1 MFIEQLHLTNFRC
14 FGPAGTSID
23 LAGGLTTFVGVNG
36 AGKTAVLQ
44 ALQRLFG
51 ITGEQRRLRR
61 QDFHVPAAEPAPP
74 IQRTLT
80 LEAILAFPELDAGG
94 VNAAAIP
101 EFFQQMAA
109 DDAGRLKCRLRLE
122 ATWTD
127 DGSLE
132 GALEQKYWAVRTFGP
147 FAEADCI
154 ELKALDRARIQMIYV
169 PASRDGA
176 SQVTAFLRGRLWR
189 AINWSQGV
197 RQSFADAGTALNG
210 AFAAEPAVDIVVGAV
225 TRRWQQVHTA
235 GTDTTPLFRPIDLR
249 FEEAI
254 RKVEVVFRPDEVG
267 RERGLEDL
275 SDGQRSLF
283 HLAMTAATLDI
294 EASIAVNPAAGFQ
307 PGGVPLPALTLIAV
321 EEPENNL
328 APFYLSRIVRQI
340 EELTAG
346 PRAQAVISSHS
357 ASILARVDPAQV
369 RHFRLN
375 AGDRT
380 AHVRAIRLPPGEED
394 ASKFVREAV
403 RTYPE
408 LYFARFVVLGEGA
421 SEEVVLPRLAEAMG
435 LDIDRSFVSVVP
447 LGGRH
452 VNHLWRL
459 LTDLNIPHATLLDL
473 DWGRDGGG
481 WGRIKT
487 ACAQLLS
494 VGVAPQAI
502 FAQPDPAGPAANL
515 AIFDRNAP
523 EDVAGLTNW
532 ANALRQHNV
541 FFCTP
546 LDLDYSMLRAFP
558 AAYQVAEPGRQ
569 GPSQRGDP
577 RTAVLGEEGRHD
589 LYGADHEL
597 ALRWYR
603 YLFLGRGK
611 PSTHVRVLSDQAAQ
625 ALTAGAPEELRA
637 LLTLISARLTPPPP
651 PPQQNQQQPPAI

>member
-1 MFIEQLHLTNFRC
+1 MYIEQLLLTNFRC

-23 LAGGLTTFVGVNG
+23 LTSGLTTFVGVNG
-36 AGKTAVLQ
+36 AGKTAALQ

-74 IQRTLT
+74 LQRALA
-80 LEAILAFPELDAGG
+80 LEAVLAFPELDEANANAG
-94 VNAAAIP
+94 AIP

-109 DDAGRLKCRLRLE
+109 DDAGQLKCRLRLE
-122 ATWTD
+122 ATWID

-132 GALEQKYWAVRTFGP
+132 GAIEQKYWAIRTLGA

-176 SQVTAFLRGRLWR
+176 SQVTSFLRGRLWR

-197 RQSFADAGTALNG
+197 RRSFADAGSALNS
-210 AFAAEPAVDIVVGAV
+210 AFAAEPAIDIVVGAV

-254 RKVEVVFRPDEVG
+254 RKVEVVFRPDEAG
-267 RERGLEDL
+267 RERALDDL

-294 EASIAVNPAAGFQ
+294 EANIAANAAAGFQ

-340 EELTAG
+340 EELAAG

-375 AGDRT
+375 PVDRT
-380 AHVRAIRLPPGEED
+380 ARVRAIRLPQDQEE
-394 ASKFVREAV
+394 ASKFIREAV

-408 LYFARFVVLGEGA
+408 LYFARFAVLGEGA
-421 SEEVVLPRLAEAMG
+421 SEEVVLPRLAEAMN
-435 LDIDRSFVSVVP
+435 LDIDRSFVAVVP

-452 VNHLWRL
+452 VNHLWRV
-459 LTDLNIPHATLLDL
+459 LTDLDIPHATLLDL

-487 ACAQLLS
+487 ACTQLLA

-502 FAQPDPAGPAANL
+502 FAQPSPAGPAADL
-515 AIFDRNAP
+515 ATFDRNP
-523 EDVAGLTNW
+523 VEDFASLTNW

-558 AAYQVAEPGRQ
+558 AAYQVLEPGRQ
-569 GPSQRGDP
+569 GPSQRGNP

-589 LYGADHEL
+589 LYGAEQEQL
-597 ALRWYR
+597 LRWYR

-611 PSTHVRVLSDQAAQ
+611 PSTHVRVLSDQTSQ

-637 LLTLISARLTPPPP
+637 LLTSISARLAPPPP
-651 PPQQNQQQPPAI
+651 PPQNQHQPPAA

>member
-1 MFIEQLHLTNFRC
+1 MYIEQLLLTNFRC

-23 LAGGLTTFVGVNG
+23 LTSGLTTFVGVNG
-36 AGKTAVLQ
+36 AGKTAALQ

-74 IQRTLT
+74 LQRALA
-80 LEAILAFPELDAGG
+80 LEAVLAFPELDEANANAG
-94 VNAAAIP
+94 AIP

-109 DDAGRLKCRLRLE
+109 DDAGQLKCRLRLE
-122 ATWTD
+122 ATWID

-132 GALEQKYWAVRTFGP
+132 GAIEQKYWAIRTLGA

-176 SQVTAFLRGRLWR
+176 SQVTSFLRGRLWR

-197 RQSFADAGTALNG
+197 RRSFADAGSALNS
-210 AFAAEPAVDIVVGAV
+210 AFAAEPAIDIVVGAV

-254 RKVEVVFRPDEVG
+254 RKVEVVFRPDEAG
-267 RERGLEDL
+267 RERALDDL

-294 EASIAVNPAAGFQ
+294 EANIAANAAAGFQ

-375 AGDRT
+375 PVDRT
-380 AHVRAIRLPPGEED
+380 ARVRAIRLPQDQEE
-394 ASKFVREAV
+394 ASKFIREAV

-408 LYFARFVVLGEGA
+408 LYFARFAVLGEGA
-421 SEEVVLPRLAEAMG
+421 SEEVVLPRLAEAMN
-435 LDIDRSFVSVVP
+435 LDIDRSFVAVVP

-452 VNHLWRL
+452 VNHLWRV
-459 LTDLNIPHATLLDL
+459 LTDLDIPHATLLDL

-487 ACAQLLS
+487 ACTQLLA

-502 FAQPDPAGPAANL
+502 FAQPSPAGPAADL
-515 AIFDRNAP
+515 ATFDRNP
-523 EDVAGLTNW
+523 VEDFASLTNW

-558 AAYQVAEPGRQ
+558 AAYQVLEPGRQ
-569 GPSQRGDP
+569 GPSQRGNP

-589 LYGADHEL
+589 LYGAEQEQL
-597 ALRWYR
+597 LRWYR

-611 PSTHVRVLSDQAAQ
+611 PSTHVRVLSDQTSQ

-637 LLTLISARLTPPPP
+637 LLTSISARLAPPPP
-651 PPQQNQQQPPAI
+651 PPQNQHQPPAA